1 MSVEINGENYPINK
15 TTKLDLYSSSI
26 HSLESNV
33 GQLVNLEKV
42 YLNYNNL
49 TSLPESIGN
58 LEKLKLL
65 DIPSNQLTFL
75 PISIGNMINLESL
88 NLGGN
93 QLTSLPTSIGNLEKL
108 KILNLENN
116 KIVLLPDS
124 IKNLENLITLFINYN
139 KLISIPESIGKLV
152 NLEELDLSYNQLA
165 QIPNSIGKLEKIKI
179 LNLSDNNL
187 TSIPESIDNMTELHY
202 INVSNNKLPT
212 IPIMPRLENI
222 KNFQAQNNAFT
233 DPQLIGKADSEL
245 KDIIFSYNYIFN
257 TFIGPAPSPEYPAPY
272 QIFMSQDFVK
282 KTQYKPLPFDND
294 DLRILLSEN
303 PKPHVVYA
311 CPDGHLHSAGDCG
324 IPTQISLCGINGC
337 KLFVGGLHHM
347 LVPGSYI
354 VYHDEYK
361 YATLWY
367 GNFPVESYR
376 IYKRLLDQTNKSRRE
391 IGKSEIIIQAQ
402 TQEEINKEQLMIARP
417 LQEDD
422 VISDLYLHGN
432 VECKVC
438 GDDIILGEDNLYI
451 LPNCGHLLHRDDIK
465 GYRENNLRNIY
476 EYEDGEDIADDKMG
490 LRKCPICS
498 KQFAFGKSSNRKN
511 KISKRKSIKRKTS
524 KRKSSKRKTSKR
536 KSSKRKTSK
545 RKSSKRKTSKRKSS
559 NRKSKSK
566 TSKRKSKGKTSKRKT
581 SKRKTSKRK

>member
-1 MSVEINGENYPINK
+1 MSVKINFENYPINK

-26 HSLESNV
+26 YSLESDI
-33 GQLVNLEKV
+33 GQLVNLEKL

-49 TSLPESIGN
+49 TTLPGSIGN

-75 PISIGNMINLESL
+75 PITIGSMINLETL
-88 NLGGN
+88 NLSGN
-93 QLTSLPTSIGNLEKL
+93 KLTTLPNSIGDLEKL

-116 KIVLLPDS
+116 EIVLLPDN
-124 IKNLENLITLFINYN
+124 ITNLENLITLFINYN
-139 KLISIPESIGKLV
+139 KLTSIPESIGNLV
-152 NLEELDLSYNQLA
+152 NLEELDLSYNQLR
-165 QIPNSIGKLEKIKI
+165 QIPNSIGKLKKIKI

-187 TSIPESIDNMTELHY
+187 TSIPESIDNMNDLHY
-202 INVSNNKLPT
+202 INVSNNKLTT

-222 KNFQAQNNAFT
+222 KNFQAQNNPFT

-245 KDIIFSYNYIFN
+245 KDIIFSYNHIFN
-257 TFIGPAPSPEYPAPY
+257 TFIGPDPSPEYPTPY
-272 QIFMSQDFVK
+272 HIFMSQDFVK

-361 YATLWY
+361 YAKIWY

-376 IYKRLLDQTNKSRRE
+376 IYKRLVNQTNKSRRE
-391 IGKSEIIIQAQ
+391 IGKSDIIIQAQ
-402 TQEEINKEQLMIARP
+402 SQEEINKEQLMIARP
-417 LQEDD
+417 LEEDD
-422 VISDLYLHGN
+422 VILDMYLHGN
-432 VECKVC
+432 VVCKVC
-438 GDDIILGEDNLYI
+438 GDDINIGEELYI
-451 LPNCGHLLHRDDIK
+451 LPSCGHLLHKDDVE
-465 GYRENNLRNIY
+465 GYREGNILNIY
-476 EYEDGEDIADDKMG
+476 EYQDGEDIADDKMG
-490 LRKCPICS
+490 MRKCPECA
-498 KQFAFGKSSNRKN
+498 KQFAFG
-511 KISKRKSIKRKTS
+511 
-524 KRKSSKRKTSKR
+524 KSSKRKTSKR
-536 KSSKRKTSK
+536 KKSKRKNKISKRKNKSSKRKNKISKRKSKRKTSK
-545 RKSSKRKTSKRKSS
+545 RKSKRKTSKRKSK
-559 NRKSKSK
+559 RKS
-566 TSKRKSKGKTSKRKT
+566 SKRKSKRKSSKRK
-581 SKRKTSKRK
+581 

>member
-1 MSVEINGENYPINK
+1 MSVKINFENYPINK
-15 TTKLDLYSSSI
+15 TTKLDLYSNSI
-26 HSLESNV
+26 YSLESDI
-33 GQLVNLEKV
+33 GQLVNLEKL

-65 DIPSNQLTFL
+65 DIPGNQLTFL
-75 PISIGNMINLESL
+75 PITIGSMINLESL
-88 NLGGN
+88 NLSGN
-93 QLTSLPTSIGNLEKL
+93 QLTSLPNSIGDLEKL
-108 KILNLENN
+108 KILNLEHN

-124 IKNLENLITLFINYN
+124 ITKLENLITLFINYN
-139 KLISIPESIGKLV
+139 KLTSIPESIGKLV
-152 NLEELDLSYNQLA
+152 NLEQLDLSYNQLR
-165 QIPNSIGKLEKIKI
+165 QIPNSIGKLKKIKI

-187 TSIPESIDNMTELHY
+187 TSIPESIDNMTDLHY
-202 INVSNNKLPT
+202 INASNNKLTT

-222 KNFQAQNNAFT
+222 KNFQAQNNPFT

-245 KDIIFSYNYIFN
+245 KKIIFSYNYIFN

-272 QIFMSQDFVK
+272 QIFMSQGFVK

-294 DLRILLSEN
+294 DLRILLSEH

-324 IPTQISLCGINGC
+324 IPTQISLCGINDC

-391 IGKSEIIIQAQ
+391 IGKSDIIIQAQ

-451 LPNCGHLLHRDDIK
+451 LPSCGHLLHRDDVE
-465 GYRENNLRNIY
+465 GYREGNLLNIY
-476 EYEDGEDIADDKMG
+476 EYQDGEDIADDKMG
-490 LRKCPICS
+490 MRKCPECA
-498 KQFAFGKSSNRKN
+498 KQFAFGKSKNKISKRKSSKRKSSKRKNKSSKRKYKISKRKSSKRKN
-511 KISKRKSIKRKTS
+511 KISKRKSS
-524 KRKSSKRKTSKR
+524 KRKNKI
-536 KSSKRKTSK
+536 
-545 RKSSKRKTSKRKSS
+545 
-559 NRKSKSK
+559 
-566 TSKRKSKGKTSKRKT
+566 SKRKT
-581 SKRKTSKRK
+581 SKRKTSKRKNKTSKRKSKRKNKKT